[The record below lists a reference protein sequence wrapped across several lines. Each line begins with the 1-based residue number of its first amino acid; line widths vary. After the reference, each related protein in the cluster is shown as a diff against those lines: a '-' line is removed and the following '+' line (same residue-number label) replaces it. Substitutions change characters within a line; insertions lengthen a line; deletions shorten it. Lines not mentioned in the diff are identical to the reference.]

1 MIKIEINKSIL
12 EEFYKRHKNYLIP
25 IATIVV
31 CFILILEVTIPQISS
46 LSDRQRQVQ
55 EEKSKL
61 QILNDNFNIVS
72 SLNDSNLDNELRLA
86 VIALPVD
93 KNFSGVINAVNIASG
108 KAGVFLGDYEFQVG
122 DLSKVTPGK
131 GTPTLSL
138 SLQISGGP
146 EVVSRFLAEIY
157 RTLPVSEVTNIQ
169 STKTSSSVSL
179 VFYYK
184 PFSSVVNVTVPMKNL
199 SKNYIDTLK
208 NLSSWNNPVDIQYI
222 INTSSSSAQLNPSSP
237 F

>member
-1 MIKIEINKSIL
+1 MIKIKINKSIL
-12 EEFYKRHKNYLIP
+12 EEFYKQHKNYLIP
-25 IATIVV
+25 IATIVA

-61 QILNDNFNIVS
+61 QILNDNFNIIS
-72 SLNDSNLDNELRLA
+72 SLNDSNLDNQLRLA
-86 VIALPVD
+86 VNALPVE
-93 KNFSGVINAVNIASG
+93 KNFAGVLNAVNTASG
-108 KAGVFLGDYEFQVG
+108 KSGVFLGDYEFQVG
-122 DLSKVTPGK
+122 DLSKVAPGK
-131 GTPTLSL
+131 GVPTLSL
-138 SLQISGGP
+138 SLQMSGGL

-157 RTLPVSEVTNIQ
+157 KTLPVSEITNIQ

-184 PFSSVVNVTVPMKNL
+184 PFSNAVNVTIPMKNL

-208 NLSSWNNPVDIQYI
+208 NLSSWNNPANIQYI
-222 INTSSSSAQLNPSSP
+222 LNTSSSSAQLNPSSP